1 MSTHSEGKTHL
12 QLDDLDR
19 GGKGGKDPGAHT
31 LAFARPRA
39 SLLPDLQLVVKGLA
53 VQRVNQDILESHLF
67 TIPPWT
73 KVRGCC
79 TCDVPRLQLLDFWS
93 RAF

>member
-1 MSTHSEGKTHL
+1 MSTHSEGKPHL

-53 VQRVNQDILESHLF
+53 VQRVN
-67 TIPPWT
+67 
-73 KVRGCC
+73 
-79 TCDVPRLQLLDFWS
+79 
-93 RAF
+93 